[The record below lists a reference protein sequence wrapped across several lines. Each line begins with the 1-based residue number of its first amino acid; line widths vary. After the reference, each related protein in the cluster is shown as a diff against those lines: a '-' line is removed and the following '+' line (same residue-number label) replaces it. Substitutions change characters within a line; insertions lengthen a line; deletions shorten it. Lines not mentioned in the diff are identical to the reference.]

1 MRSSSSAASRIRR
14 LQIRVAHHTEGPR
27 LFVGTAGGRARRAYH
42 LVDQLEGYGVGT
54 EVTYG
59 SATVHQVMEVLGPL
73 PAFLLAYGDRSA
85 RKLGMRVSS
94 MGGRSHLR
102 SVKRIAIL
110 ASGSGSNAQRLVE
123 HFHGHAAAEVVLIG
137 SDQPNAGVLQRAWD
151 LGVPS
156 YLFNGAQLKDG
167 TVLHELQGLRVDLVV
182 LAGFLRLIPAAMVQ
196 AFPGR
201 ILNIHPALLPKYG
214 GKGMYGQRVH
224 EAVHRGG

>member
-1 MRSSSSAASRIRR
+1 
-14 LQIRVAHHTEGPR
+14 
-27 LFVGTAGGRARRAYH
+27 
-42 LVDQLEGYGVGT
+42 
-54 EVTYG
+54 
-59 SATVHQVMEVLGPL
+59 
-73 PAFLLAYGDRSA
+73 
-85 RKLGMRVSS
+85 

-123 HFHGHAAAEVVLIG
+123 HFRGHAAAEVVLIG
-137 SDQPNAGVLQRAWD
+137 CDQPNAGVLQRAWD

-167 TVLHELQGLRVDLVV
+167 TVLRELQDLRVDLIV
-182 LAGFLRLIPAAMVQ
+182 LAGFLRLVPATMVK

-201 ILNIHPALLPKYG
+201 IANIHPALLPKYG

-224 EAVHRGG
+224 EAVIAAGERESGITIHLVNEHYDEGEHLLQARCPVLSEDTPETLAQRIHTLEHAHLPRMVEELIGTLAKVQ